1 MKIKKIIE
9 KKDIEKFIKS
19 KKKNVNHF
27 VNIKCCFTLKN
38 ADLWIIEDNEREQV
52 YPVNKEYA
60 IQQGWVK
67 E

>member
-1 MKIKKIIE
+1 MKIKKVIE

-19 KKKNVNHF
+19 KKKNPNHF

-52 YPVNKEYA
+52 YPVNKDYA
-60 IQQGWVK
+60 IKQGWVK